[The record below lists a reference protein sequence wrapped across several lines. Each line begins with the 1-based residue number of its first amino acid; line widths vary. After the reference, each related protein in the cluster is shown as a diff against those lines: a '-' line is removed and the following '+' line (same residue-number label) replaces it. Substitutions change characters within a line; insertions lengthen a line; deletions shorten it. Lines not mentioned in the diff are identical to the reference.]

1 MKRVTGRAW
10 FSVICI
16 SGLLAAG
23 IAVPSAFGTPEA
35 AGPGGASADGSRDP
49 GSELTVKRARSDSAR
64 ISRPSDRRGP
74 NTLKDADVT
83 LSSYDA
89 EAGRAVLSQKDRG
102 GSTEGIDV
110 RKGDV
115 IASPPTKAAP
125 EGALVKVRQVR
136 SQASGMAE
144 LRTSRANLGEVL
156 GGAKAD
162 GKVPVSSSAW
172 KIDPQVQGLE
182 VARSGAKSSR
192 GTTGPDKESLGA
204 GTRSSDLRFDF
215 GTELPAPDEGQT
227 PGSVLDGSLE
237 VSPEVDFS
245 YDGNGSDDPADV
257 TASVGIGAD
266 YKASWRVK
274 GTVEAD
280 VDRRLPLAEAT
291 AHPVIMVGP
300 VPVVVTVKLS
310 LVAKVKANG
319 QVQVDVDQDA
329 AGSVKVGTRYSE
341 ASGWE
346 PESHADGETLPGGKV
361 DVSGKG
367 ELRTT
372 VGPEANVSLYDTVG
386 VVAFIGPYLRAT
398 GEYTDEPDAQGSGQW
413 KLYGGLTLESSLFAQ
428 LPFVIIGNRPS
439 KHIDFPPINR
449 EWFITE
455 GEFPAGT

>member
-23 IAVPSAFGTPEA
+23 IAVPSAFGTSEA
-35 AGPGGASADGSRDP
+35 AGPNGASADGSRNP
-49 GSELTVKRARSDSAR
+49 ASELKVARARSDSAR

-89 EAGRAVLSQKDRG
+89 KAGRAVLSQKDRG
-102 GSTEGIDV
+102 GSTDGIDV
-110 RKGDV
+110 REGDV
-115 IASPPTKAAP
+115 IASPPTDAAP
-125 EGALVKVRQVR
+125 EGALVKVRKVR
-136 SQASGMAE
+136 SQESGKAE
-144 LRTSRANLGEVL
+144 LRTSRTNLAEVL

-162 GKVPVSSSAW
+162 GQVPVSSSAW
-172 KIDPQVQGLE
+172 KVDPQVQGLE
-182 VARSGAKSSR
+182 VARNGAESAR
-192 GTTGPDKESLGA
+192 GTTGPGKESQGA
-204 GTRSSDLRFDF
+204 GTRGSDLRFDF
-215 GTELPAPDEGQT
+215 DTELPGPDEGEI
-227 PGSVLDGSLE
+227 PGTVLDGSLE

-245 YDGNGSDDPADV
+245 YDGNGSDDPAEV
-257 TASVGIGAD
+257 TASVGIGTD

-280 VDRRLPLAEAT
+280 FDRRLPLAEAT

-329 AGSVKVGTRYSE
+329 TGSVKVGTRYSD

-346 PESHADGETLPGGKV
+346 PESSADGETLPGGTV

-367 ELRTT
+367 ELRTA

-398 GEYTDEPDAQGSGQW
+398 GEFTDGAQGGGQW

-439 KHIDFPPINR
+439 KHIDFPSINR

-455 GEFPAGT
+455 GKFPAGT